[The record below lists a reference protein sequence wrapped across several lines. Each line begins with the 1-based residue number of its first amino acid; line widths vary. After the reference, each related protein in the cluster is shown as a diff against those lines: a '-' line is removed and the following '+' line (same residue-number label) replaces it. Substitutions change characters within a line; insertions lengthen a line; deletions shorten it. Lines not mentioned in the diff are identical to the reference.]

1 MASVTCAKCGQVW
14 LRAEDVGFC
23 AKCGAALFNSKATV
37 QPEADTL
44 KETPKKKASI
54 AWGPTILA
62 FSVIFALIFGIL
74 AAATKSPRAISAL
87 AGSYSAFLLLIAN
100 ACFTAIDITTKIQI
114 RKF

>member
-62 FSVIFALIFGIL
+62 FSVIFALIFGL
-74 AAATKSPRAISAL
+74 ALVSEDINSGLKMITGINL
-87 AGSYSAFLLLIAN
+87 AGP
-100 ACFTAIDITTKIQI
+100 FTANYYD
-114 RKF
+114 

>member
-23 AKCGAALFNSKATV
+23 AKCGAALFNSKSTV

-62 FSVIFALIFGIL
+62 FSVIFALIFGL
-74 AAATKSPRAISAL
+74 ALVSEDINSGLKMITGINL
-87 AGSYSAFLLLIAN
+87 AGP
-100 ACFTAIDITTKIQI
+100 FTANYCD
-114 RKF
+114 

>member
-62 FSVIFALIFGIL
+62 FSVIFALIFGL
-74 AAATKSPRAISAL
+74 ALVSDDINSGLKMITGINL
-87 AGSYSAFLLLIAN
+87 AGP
-100 ACFTAIDITTKIQI
+100 FTANYCD
-114 RKF
+114 

>member
-23 AKCGAALFNSKATV
+23 AKCGAALFNPKATAL
-37 QPEADTL
+37 PEADTL

-62 FSVIFALIFGIL
+62 FSVIFALIFGL
-74 AAATKSPRAISAL
+74 ALVSDDINSGLKMITGINL
-87 AGSYSAFLLLIAN
+87 AGP
-100 ACFTAIDITTKIQI
+100 FTANYCD
-114 RKF
+114 

>member
-23 AKCGAALFNSKATV
+23 AKCGAALFNPKATAL
-37 QPEADTL
+37 PEADTL

-62 FSVIFALIFGIL
+62 FSVIFALIFGL
-74 AAATKSPRAISAL
+74 ALVSEDINSGLKMITGINLP
-87 AGSYSAFLLLIAN
+87 GP
-100 ACFTAIDITTKIQI
+100 FTANYCE
-114 RKF
+114 

>member
-23 AKCGAALFNSKATV
+23 AKCGAALFNPKATV

-44 KETPKKKASI
+44 KKTPKKKASI

-62 FSVIFALIFGIL
+62 FSVLLALIFGL
-74 AAATKSPRAISAL
+74 ALVSEDINSGLKDFTGINL
-87 AGSYSAFLLLIAN
+87 AGPFNAN
-100 ACFTAIDITTKIQI
+100 YCK
-114 RKF
+114 

>member
-62 FSVIFALIFGIL
+62 FSVLLALIFGL
-74 AAATKSPRAISAL
+74 ALVSEDINSGLKDFTGINL
-87 AGSYSAFLLLIAN
+87 AGPFNAN
-100 ACFTAIDITTKIQI
+100 YCK
-114 RKF
+114 

>member
-62 FSVIFALIFGIL
+62 FSVIFALIFGL
-74 AAATKSPRAISAL
+74 ALVSEDINSGLKDFTGINLASP
-87 AGSYSAFLLLIAN
+87 FKAN
-100 ACFTAIDITTKIQI
+100 YCD
-114 RKF
+114 

>member
-14 LRAEDVGFC
+14 IRAEDVGFC

-62 FSVIFALIFGIL
+62 FSVIFALIFGL
-74 AAATKSPRAISAL
+74 ALVSEDINSGLKMITGINL
-87 AGSYSAFLLLIAN
+87 AGP
-100 ACFTAIDITTKIQI
+100 FTANYCD
-114 RKF
+114 

>member
-44 KETPKKKASI
+44 RETPKKKASI

-62 FSVIFALIFGIL
+62 FSVIFALIFGL
-74 AAATKSPRAISAL
+74 ALVSEDINSGLKMITGINL
-87 AGSYSAFLLLIAN
+87 AGP
-100 ACFTAIDITTKIQI
+100 FTANYCD
-114 RKF
+114 

>member
-14 LRAEDVGFC
+14 LRAEDVGFY

-62 FSVIFALIFGIL
+62 FSVIFALIFGL
-74 AAATKSPRAISAL
+74 ALVSDDINSGLKMITGINL
-87 AGSYSAFLLLIAN
+87 AGP
-100 ACFTAIDITTKIQI
+100 FTANYCD
-114 RKF
+114 

>member
-62 FSVIFALIFGIL
+62 FSVIFALIFGL
-74 AAATKSPRAISAL
+74 ALVSEDINSGLRMITGINL
-87 AGSYSAFLLLIAN
+87 AGP
-100 ACFTAIDITTKIQI
+100 FTANYCD
-114 RKF
+114 

>member
-62 FSVIFALIFGIL
+62 FSVLSALIFGL
-74 AAATKSPRAISAL
+74 ALVSEDINSGLKMITGINL
-87 AGSYSAFLLLIAN
+87 AGP
-100 ACFTAIDITTKIQI
+100 FTANYCD
-114 RKF
+114 

>member
-23 AKCGAALFNSKATV
+23 AKCGAVLFNSKATV

-62 FSVIFALIFGIL
+62 FSVIFALIFGL
-74 AAATKSPRAISAL
+74 ALVSEDINSGLKMITGINL
-87 AGSYSAFLLLIAN
+87 AGP
-100 ACFTAIDITTKIQI
+100 FTANYCD
-114 RKF
+114 

>member
-62 FSVIFALIFGIL
+62 FSVIFALIFGL
-74 AAATKSPRAISAL
+74 ALVSEDINSGLKMITGINL
-87 AGSYSAFLLLIAN
+87 AGP
-100 ACFTAIDITTKIQI
+100 FTANYCD
-114 RKF
+114 